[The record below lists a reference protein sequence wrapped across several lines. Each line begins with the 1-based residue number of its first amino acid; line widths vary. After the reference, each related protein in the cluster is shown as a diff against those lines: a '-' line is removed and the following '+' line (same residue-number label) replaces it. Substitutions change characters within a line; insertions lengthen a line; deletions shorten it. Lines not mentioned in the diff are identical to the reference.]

1 MKSLLV
7 LGHDARPGSVIEA
20 AFDEFHRAGYQIH
33 VATTAPV
40 AQWEEVGADEVH
52 SIATGIDGFEAAYHR
67 RSNAESEGQRT
78 WSLVRRDPWTL
89 QRAAVAD
96 IVIATEPQLVYPVWR
111 FERDRPGLPVR
122 LGFVAALELL
132 AEGPIA
138 SVPPATINDALPLV
152 ETAPRRRGP
161 GNWIKSRRFAD
172 LLDPDLPDEARLS
185 RALPVLRGMW
195 SRGEA
200 AELQDLAQQVLQR
213 LRRPV
218 SKADLG
224 GHLVGWSFGA
234 GERPANLDQA
244 VRHELQYA
252 DALLAKAD
260 FGGAINAFLNA
271 TRMAFYRGIQLDATT
286 SALAEQPDTY
296 LAPFDESQTMER
308 IRPRAGRREQA
319 VEVPRDRPF
328 RLLLVSD
335 GNTNFLGDLIAY
347 AEQEWRAEVRVLGP
361 KDLSASGRWRGQQGI
376 RRRLMSELRGD
387 GKARAAAEEDLRE
400 HLDWADACY
409 VEWCTPMTHYVQL
422 ADPGSTRIIVRLHS
436 YEAWTMWPQL
446 LDFTR
451 LDSLVFDSDHI
462 RELVERSVPG
472 LKEMG
477 LSTVTPNAMDL
488 ARFDLP
494 KTAAAEARFNLVVVG
509 RSVVAKDIAWAV
521 EVVEAVRRHD
531 PRYRLKIIGS
541 DFHDTGSPA
550 FMRYRD
556 YANSA
561 LDRLDAAG
569 GLIRFGR
576 TEDVPAAL
584 RDCGVIISSSVREGS
599 PLSVLEGA
607 ASGAVPVVRDWPYFK
622 RLDHGPRM
630 LYPADW
636 VVDSVEEA
644 ATAILEATADEGTW
658 REKSAAA
665 REFALAEYDLTQV
678 QAQYGALF
686 WGPRENTTVNGG

>member
-1 MKSLLV
+1 MKSVLV
-7 LGHDARPGSVIEA
+7 LGHAARPGSVIDA
-20 AFDEFHRAGYQIH
+20 AFDDFHRAGYQVY

-40 AQWEEVGADEVH
+40 ADWEGLGADEVH
-52 SIATGIDGFEAAYHR
+52 SLIAGIDGFDPTYHR
-67 RSNAESEGQRT
+67 RSIAEAEGQRA
-78 WSLVRRDPWTL
+78 WSLVRRDSWTL

-96 IVIATEPQLVYPVWR
+96 IVIATASQLVYPVWR

-122 LGFVAALELL
+122 LGFVAARELL

-138 SVPPATINDALPLV
+138 SVPPATIKDALPPV
-152 ETAPRRRGP
+152 ATASRRRGP
-161 GNWIKSRRFAD
+161 RSRIKSRRFND
-172 LLDPDLPDEARLS
+172 LLVPDLSDDARL
-185 RALPVLRGMW
+185 RCALPVLRGMW

-200 AELQDLAQQVLQR
+200 AELQDLAEQVLHR
-213 LRRPV
+213 LRKPV

-234 GERPANLDQA
+234 GELPTNLDLT

-252 DALLAKAD
+252 DARLAKGD

-296 LAPFDESQTMER
+296 LAPFDESRTMER
-308 IRPRAGRREQA
+308 IRARAGRRVQA

-347 AEQEWRAEVRVLGP
+347 AEREWRAEVRILGP
-361 KDLSASGRWRGQQGI
+361 KDLTTSARWRGQRGI
-376 RRRLMSELRGD
+376 QRRLLSELQGD
-387 GKARAAAEEDLRE
+387 GNARAAAEDDLRE

-409 VEWCTPMTHYVQL
+409 IEWCTAMTHYVQL

-451 LDSLVFDSDHI
+451 LDTLVFDSEHI
-462 RELVERSVPG
+462 RDLVERSVPG
-472 LKEMG
+472 LKEVG
-477 LSTVTPNAMDL
+477 LSTVIPNAMDL
-488 ARFDLP
+488 ARFDQP
-494 KTAAAEARFNLVVVG
+494 KTAATEARFTLVVVG
-509 RSVVAKDIAWAV
+509 HSVVAKDIAWAV
-521 EVVEAVRRHD
+521 EVVEAARRHD
-531 PRYRLKIIGS
+531 PRYRLKIIGA
-541 DFHDTGSPA
+541 DFHETGSPA
-550 FMRYRD
+550 FMRYRAH
-556 YANSA
+556 ANNA
-561 LDRLDAAG
+561 LDRLDAEG

-576 TEDVPAAL
+576 TDDVPAAL

-622 RLDHGPRM
+622 RLDHGPRT

-644 ATAILEATADEGTW
+644 VTAILAATADEVTW

-665 REFALAEYDLTQV
+665 REFALTEYDLTQV

-686 WGPRENTTVNGG
+686 WGRRDETTVNGG